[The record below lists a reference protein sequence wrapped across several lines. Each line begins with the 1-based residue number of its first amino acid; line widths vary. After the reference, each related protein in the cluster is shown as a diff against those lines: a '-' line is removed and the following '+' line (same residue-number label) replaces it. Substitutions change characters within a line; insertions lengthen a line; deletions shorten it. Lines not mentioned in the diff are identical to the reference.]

1 MGHCARLWIIFALVR
16 DRPLHGH
23 ARLRRCHVT
32 DSSRLQLPSSL
43 LLRKCRESCACSLCL
58 NSTLQKALLLPELE
72 CTNLK
77 LLFLP
82 GRKPEADQTDEKI
95 GVIRRII
102 QNALSGC
109 VAPQAPGLCR

>member
-23 ARLRRCHVT
+23 ARIRRCHVT

-82 GRKPEADQTDEKI
+82 GRKPEADQI
-95 GVIRRII
+95 G
-102 QNALSGC
+102 
-109 VAPQAPGLCR
+109 